1 LEVAGSVNTT
11 VHRGA
16 PALQALFC
24 FGRRRGASVL
34 AAALVLVLASA
45 VGAPCQ
51 QSVALPALA
60 GLSNHGQNK
69 REPYVTAGDR
79 TYLIGAQ
86 DGAFPDQGGH
96 VRGEMG
102 GLWLQP
108 IKLIDGFSASLT
120 DVVSR
125 RDTVLAESADFVAFP
140 YGSRFD
146 YGPVLDRVTVERFE
160 FSPDGQD
167 ALVVQY
173 TVRNASARSR
183 RLSLELTVKTDLLP
197 VWMSDSLGIHDAP
210 DTVTWQPSRHVFVA
224 RDTRNPWFCVWG
236 ATARTAQLVAHPE
249 PMHTAGL
256 GVTAASRYTLAV
268 APHGSSTLT
277 FVIAGSPTDEASA
290 LRTFA
295 RVAKTHTRLL
305 DEKKARYA
313 ALLTEAR
320 IRIPDQRLQQ
330 AYDWVRINTEW
341 LVRDVP
347 GMGRGFGGGL
357 PEYPWWFPDMYT
369 VQALMASGNFDLA
382 KETLRLLW
390 RQSMKANGNGRI
402 VHEVTTNGFVSN
414 HGNTQETAQYVMAV
428 GQLIVWTGDAA
439 FAREMYPAMQKSLHW
454 LLTDADKN
462 GDLFPEGYG
471 IMEVLG
477 LNAELIDAAV
487 YTQQALE
494 ETGRVAAFV
503 HDSAGA
509 ARYDSLAS
517 QLKEKINDRFWLDD
531 RASYADF
538 YGTRAQA
545 VSAAEGAIKQI
556 RLGEDTLTPRD
567 TQLIAYYEQLARR
580 FAAMPDTSRAWITN
594 ENWVIATP
602 MALGIAPRARAIR
615 LLDRIR
621 RQNVGAYGPYL
632 SAVEKQAMMTISTGV
647 EAEAEARYGRSDDA
661 LWYMDKIAQTFGIR
675 SPGTISEM
683 MPDYGNFV
691 IAWTSYGIVVPLVEH
706 FFGIMP
712 NAPKKTVVL
721 DPHPPTGWND
731 MSIRNLPVGATRIS
745 FSRRRSPRGIAYDIE
760 ARDDGWTFVLEGDA
774 GAGATYYLNGR
785 PVPFDSSG
793 IRMSGRRNRVLVVP

>member
-1 LEVAGSVNTT
+1 MNWDLGDDASAITRDACIAVA
-11 VHRGA
+11 
-16 PALQALFC
+16 
-24 FGRRRGASVL
+24 RRRATAVL
-34 AAALVLVLASA
+34 VVALVLAGA
-45 VGAPCQ
+45 HRAPCQ
-51 QSVALPALA
+51 EGGVPSPLA

-79 TYLIGAQ
+79 TYLIGTQ
-86 DGAFPDQGGH
+86 DGNFPDQGGH

-140 YGSRFD
+140 HGSRFD

-210 DTVTWQPSRHVFVA
+210 DTVTWQPSRQVFVA

-268 APHGSSTLT
+268 APHGSATLT

-341 LVRDVP
+341 LVRDV
-347 GMGRGFGGGL
+347 
-357 PEYPWWFPDMYT
+357 
-369 VQALMASGNFDLA
+369 
-382 KETLRLLW
+382 
-390 RQSMKANGNGRI
+390 
-402 VHEVTTNGFVSN
+402 
-414 HGNTQETAQYVMAV
+414 
-428 GQLIVWTGDAA
+428 
-439 FAREMYPAMQKSLHW
+439 
-454 LLTDADKN
+454 
-462 GDLFPEGYG
+462 
-471 IMEVLG
+471 
-477 LNAELIDAAV
+477 
-487 YTQQALE
+487 
-494 ETGRVAAFV
+494 
-503 HDSAGA
+503 
-509 ARYDSLAS
+509 
-517 QLKEKINDRFWLDD
+517 
-531 RASYADF
+531 
-538 YGTRAQA
+538 
-545 VSAAEGAIKQI
+545 
-556 RLGEDTLTPRD
+556 
-567 TQLIAYYEQLARR
+567 
-580 FAAMPDTSRAWITN
+580 
-594 ENWVIATP
+594 
-602 MALGIAPRARAIR
+602 
-615 LLDRIR
+615 
-621 RQNVGAYGPYL
+621 
-632 SAVEKQAMMTISTGV
+632 
-647 EAEAEARYGRSDDA
+647 
-661 LWYMDKIAQTFGIR
+661 
-675 SPGTISEM
+675 
-683 MPDYGNFV
+683 
-691 IAWTSYGIVVPLVEH
+691 
-706 FFGIMP
+706 
-712 NAPKKTVVL
+712 
-721 DPHPPTGWND
+721 
-731 MSIRNLPVGATRIS
+731 
-745 FSRRRSPRGIAYDIE
+745 
-760 ARDDGWTFVLEGDA
+760 
-774 GAGATYYLNGR
+774 
-785 PVPFDSSG
+785 
-793 IRMSGRRNRVLVVP
+793 